1 MAERILVTGGTGT
14 TGSRVAWRLEERG
27 IPVAIGTR
35 RPKAASDVPFD
46 WADPASAAAFDGCA
60 AAYLVAPT
68 DRTDHLALMQPI
80 LERAM
85 ARGTRRFV
93 LLSSSQFVSGGRMMG
108 EVHAWLAGTVPEWA
122 VLRPSWF
129 MENFSHGLHARTIR
143 EDDAIFS
150 ATGTGRVGFISA
162 DDIAAAAVAALT
174 AETSLNRDT
183 ILTGPEALSYDDVAG
198 VISEM
203 LSRPVRHVSLE
214 TADLV
219 WRHMAQGLQREYA
232 EALAHL
238 DEVIRDGGED
248 RTTSEILQLT
258 EREPISFRQFAKR
271 NLPRW

>member
-14 TGSRVAWRLEERG
+14 TGSRVARRLEERG

-46 WADPASAAAFDGCA
+46 WADPASAAAFDGCT

-68 DRTDHLALMQPI
+68 DRTDHLAVMQPI

-93 LLSSSQFVSGGRMMG
+93 LLSSSQFAAGGPMMG
-108 EVHAWLAGTVPEWA
+108 EVHAWLAGAVPEWA

-129 MENFSHGLHARTIR
+129 MENFSHGPHARTIR

-174 AETSLNRDT
+174 AETSLNRDA
-183 ILTGPEALSYDDVAG
+183 ILTGPEALSYGDVAG

-203 LSRPVRHVSLE
+203 MLRPVRHVSLE
-214 TADLV
+214 SADLV
-219 WRHMAQGLQREYA
+219 RRHMAQGLPRDYA

-248 RTTSEILQLT
+248 RTTPEILQLIG
-258 EREPISFRQFAKR
+258 REPMSFRQFAES
-271 NLPRW
+271 NLLHW